1 MPSFYVCT
9 IVLALTLE
17 LCLQISSGSGTFEL
31 QILSIQ
37 NYRGELA
44 DGSCC
49 GDYRAEDGSCPLP
62 CNTAFQLCLKE
73 YQSDVKTTGACTFGN
88 QSTEVVAGNSFSVQ
102 SEPTKEVILRLPF
115 SFRWT
120 VSNDTYYD
128 IAFLL

>member
-1 MPSFYVCT
+1 MPSKFYWHT
-9 IVLALTLE
+9 IFLAFTLE
-17 LCLQISSGSGTFEL
+17 LCINFCSAFGTFEL

-49 GDYRAEDGSCPLP
+49 GGFRSIDGTCPLQ

-73 YQSDVKTTGACTFGN
+73 YQSDVKTTGICSFGN
-88 QSTEVVAGNSFSVQ
+88 QSTDVIAGNSFSVQ

-120 VSNDTYYD
+120 VSKKG
-128 IAFLL
+128 ILFS

>member
-1 MPSFYVCT
+1 MPSKSFWHTVF
-9 IVLALTLE
+9 LAFTLE
-17 LCLQISSGSGTFEL
+17 LCIETCSAFGTFEL

-49 GDYRAEDGSCPLP
+49 GGYRSIDGSCPLQ

-73 YQSDVKTTGACTFGN
+73 YQSDVKTTGICSFGN
-88 QSTEVVAGNSFSVQ
+88 QSTDVIAGNSFSVQ

-120 VSNDTYYD
+120 VS
-128 IAFLL
+128 